1 MNKMSKEERIDW
13 FKLECKMKLIER
25 ASWRYFDSLYEYAY
39 LPIQKCFP
47 DYIDEEDNFYELSC
61 FEPQHLVGNLD
72 ELEPI
77 YEDIVDEFW
86 EKRIFHE
93 LYEKNENLLEE
104 DCYNLAETL

>member
-1 MNKMSKEERIDW
+1 MNTLTKEERIEW
-13 FKLECKMKLIER
+13 FRRECKMKLIER
-25 ASWRYFDSLYEYAY
+25 ASWRDFETLFEYAY
-39 LPIQKCFP
+39 LSIYKCFP

-61 FEPQHLVGNLD
+61 FEPQHLVGHLD

-77 YEDIVDEFW
+77 YEEIVDEFW

-93 LYEKNENLLEE
+93 LYKKNEKLLEE